1 MKHLFLGALVLLAFG
16 CADERMDS
24 PQGEVFAWELLSG
37 KWEHINGDDRT
48 YEEWSLVG
56 DAHLDGRGYVLYE
69 QSVAADTVYIE
80 QLEILP
86 EDGAIYYVVKLS
98 GSQTEDAVRFELTRM
113 DSTRLVFENPTED
126 FPKKISYHLLSKD
139 AMEVH
144 LSGRENGESSIRRLS
159 FVRQ

>member
-1 MKHLFLGALVLLAFG
+1 MKYLLPLLCLLLAAG
-16 CADERMDS
+16 CTTPGPSADE
-24 PQGEVFAWELLSG
+24 GAAFTWKLLEG

-48 YEEWSLVG
+48 YEEWSLMEPG
-56 DAHLDGRGYVLYE
+56 HLEGRGYVLYE
-69 QSVAADTVYIE
+69 KSISADTVYIE

-86 EDGAIYYVVKLS
+86 EDDTFYYIVKLS

-113 DSTRLVFENPTED
+113 DSTRLVFENAAED
-126 FPKKISYHLLSKD
+126 FPKKISYHLLTKD

-159 FVRQ
+159 FIRQ